1 MSIGLPLVT
10 RREIVREYRPDG
22 AVTDAAAVRRLRQ
35 KGALS
40 AGVSVETRRAH
51 GRLGGRLHLYS
62 ALNRDA
68 ARAVRQHRD
77 ALAVRIGK
85 AAARLERSKEARRLA
100 AALSEL
106 GGAATTSQ
114 LAQALSTPDLIADA
128 SALQAM
134 HQDLRRK
141 LGVEGASTVLAGRVS
156 VLRDDGAILE
166 LEGLPSPVAVPRE
179 LLEEAGV
186 STVGDAVSAMWEML
200 PGGRTLMT
208 IEPALDAAE
217 VNDLGEPLVDLY
229 GTPWGRTLCSADA
242 GAVVVSG
249 RPTVRIPAG
258 IPDIA

>member
-22 AVTDAAAVRRLRQ
+22 TVTDASAVRRLRQ

-40 AGVSVETRRAH
+40 AGVRVETRGAR

-68 ARAVRQHRD
+68 ARAVRQHHD
-77 ALAVRIGK
+77 ALAVRIGR
-85 AAARLERSKEARRLA
+85 AAGRLERSREARRLA

-106 GGAATTSQ
+106 GGSATTSQ
-114 LAQALSTPDLIADA
+114 LAHALSTPDLIADT

-134 HQDLRRK
+134 HQGLRRQ
-141 LGVEGASTVLAGRVS
+141 LGLEGTSTVLAGHVTA
-156 VLRDDGAILE
+156 LGDDGGVLE
-166 LEGLPSPVAVPRE
+166 LEGLAGSVAVPRE
-179 LLEEAGV
+179 LLDEAGV
-186 STVGDAVSAMWEML
+186 GSVGDAVSAMWEML

-208 IEPALDAAE
+208 IEPAIDAAE

-229 GTPWGRTLCSADA
+229 GTPWGRTLTSADA
-242 GAVVVSG
+242 SALTISG
-249 RPTVRIPAG
+249 TPTVRIPAG
-258 IPDIA
+258 IPDVA